1 MDNPASENH
10 RFSDAIP
17 MRLPIEWSVDGDVG
31 PKPDVKGVS
40 GKLVTITIEKNFR
53 KIERIFA
60 KVLRAPKVL
69 HRRLYR
75 QNSLLWELMDGER
88 SFADICQLMD
98 ATFHEEVAPVSE
110 RVALGIDQFRR
121 LNLAIIHVPE
131 EE

>member
-31 PKPDVKGVS
+31 PKPEAEGVS
-40 GKLVTITIEKNFR
+40 GQLVTITIEKNFR
-53 KIERIFA
+53 KIERFFA

-69 HRRLYR
+69 HRRLDR

-88 SFADICQLMD
+88 NFADICRLMD

>member
-17 MRLPIEWSVDGDVG
+17 MRLPIEWSVDGEVG
-31 PKPDVKGVS
+31 PKPEAVGVS

-53 KIERIFA
+53 KIERVFA
-60 KVLRAPKVL
+60 KLLRAPKVL
-69 HRRLYR
+69 HRRLDR